1 MEPSVGN
8 VRGRANHVPYRNF
21 VVLWEDR
28 KERLLKLTMD
38 NADRNFGKDLAP
50 YMTLLRE
57 SDLDALVA
65 FVQQF
70 QYIQPV
76 ALVESETEWKERM
89 RETLSN
95 RALFKRVDERGSG
108 MAREHR
114 MMWENEKMT
123 PLEEVPI
130 DLTTSHLFLSSPL
143 RNSMNGEWW
152 YDQWIKDGKRV
163 PSPITIGVSSGSS
176 EQPIGVALTET

>member
-8 VRGRANHVPYRNF
+8 VRVRANHVPYRNF

-89 RETLSN
+89 RETLNN
-95 RALFKRVDERGSG
+95 RALFKRVDERGRVRT
-108 MAREHR
+108 A
-114 MMWENEKMT
+114 
-123 PLEEVPI
+123 
-130 DLTTSHLFLSSPL
+130 FLS
-143 RNSMNGEWW
+143 
-152 YDQWIKDGKRV
+152 
-163 PSPITIGVSSGSS
+163 
-176 EQPIGVALTET
+176 

>member
-1 MEPSVGN
+1 
-8 VRGRANHVPYRNF
+8 
-21 VVLWEDR
+21 
-28 KERLLKLTMD
+28 MD

-89 RETLSN
+89 RETLNN

-123 PLEEVPI
+123 PMDEVPI
-130 DLTTSHLFLSSPL
+130 DFTTSRLFLKVVLSGTVWMVSGGTTNGL
-143 RNSMNGEWW
+143 KMRNVFLMEMMS
-152 YDQWIKDGKRV
+152 I
-163 PSPITIGVSSGSS
+163 
-176 EQPIGVALTET
+176 